1 MLKSCI
7 SFSFLFIFIFIF
19 LGAFFYD
26 TLLND
31 DDYDDASVLSV
42 RYLSV
47 CLSVSII
54 KSSYLD
60 ATSSDHTYP
69 REMPDPLPGTRNL
82 VMMMMMMMLN
92 HNNNKTAPPWY
103 RRHLES

>member
-1 MLKSCI
+1 MTMIMMMHC
-7 SFSFLFIFIFIF
+7 
-19 LGAFFYD
+19 
-26 TLLND
+26 
-31 DDYDDASVLSV
+31 LSAIC
-42 RYLSV
+42 LSV

-69 REMPDPLPGTRNL
+69 REMPNPLPVTRNP
-82 VMMMMMMMLN
+82 MMMMMMMLLLN

>member
-1 MLKSCI
+1 MTMIMMMHC
-7 SFSFLFIFIFIF
+7 
-19 LGAFFYD
+19 
-26 TLLND
+26 
-31 DDYDDASVLSV
+31 LSAIC
-42 RYLSV
+42 LSV

-69 REMPDPLPGTRNL
+69 REMPNPLPATRNL
-82 VMMMMMMMLN
+82 VMMMIMMMMMLN

>member
-7 SFSFLFIFIFIF
+7 SFSFLFHFFFFFIFVV
-19 LGAFFYD
+19 FYD

-31 DDYDDASVLSV
+31 DDYDDALSV

-69 REMPDPLPGTRNL
+69 REMPNPLPVTRNP
-82 VMMMMMMMLN
+82 MMMMMVMMLN

>member
-1 MLKSCI
+1 MRERERYDTIFVFLDILRRPPLKYVEILYFFFI
-7 SFSFLFIFIFIF
+7 SFSFSFLLFF
-19 LGAFFYD
+19 D

-31 DDYDDASVLSV
+31 DDYDDALSV

-60 ATSSDHTYP
+60 ATSFDHTYP
-69 REMPDPLPGTRNL
+69 REMPNPLPATRYPL
-82 VMMMMMMMLN
+82 PV
-92 HNNNKTAPPWY
+92 T
-103 RRHLES
+103 